1 MKKTAVAIVGIISMT
16 VIIISAHIHGINGT
30 VTTSCVGVIALI
42 AGSVLGFSVAKI
54 KDKVIK

>member
-1 MKKTAVAIVGIISMT
+1 MKKTVVALAGIISMT
-16 VIIISAHIHGINGT
+16 IIIVSAHMNGINGT